1 MVDVDSET
9 LFNAAA
15 AAVATIAVVQ
25 FVLNVDLGYSPVS
38 EVALAVGFLAGVF
51 AITQR
56 TDDRQQTVLGY
67 GVVVVSGVALFFD
80 VMGTFGVDDGVTVL
94 GLLVIAGVLFGLRT
108 RLDDESRFV
117 DGRRATYAFGVVA
130 GLAVAILLVDVV
142 TGGLAYEL
150 QPASEVELSDS
161 RRDEVRVASVV
172 ATNPTPFP
180 ERVEAPEYRACAA
193 GDWSAFRPPSE
204 PGEPDREV
212 RVGVHV
218 QDGYN
223 EHVFGF
229 GTKRYPL
236 VLNHGAANTS
246 GETFPVRVT
255 EACPDEGTGAPYVA
269 LFPASERRPYAQPV

>member
-9 LFNAAA
+9 LFNTAA

-180 ERVEAPEYRACAA
+180 ERVEAPDYRACAA
-193 GDWSAFRPPSE
+193 GDWSSFRPPSE

-229 GTKRYPL
+229 GTKRYPV
-236 VLNHGAANTS
+236 VLNYGAANTS

-255 EACPDEGTGAPYVA
+255 EACPDEGAGAPYVA
-269 LFPASERRPYAQPV
+269 LFPASERRPYARPV